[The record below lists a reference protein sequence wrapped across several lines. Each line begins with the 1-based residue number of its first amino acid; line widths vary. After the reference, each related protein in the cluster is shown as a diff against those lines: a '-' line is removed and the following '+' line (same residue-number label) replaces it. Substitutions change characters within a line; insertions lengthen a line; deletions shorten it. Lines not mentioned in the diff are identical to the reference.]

1 MTNKILE
8 VQNVSLVYS
17 SASGTIHALDSVSF
31 DIEPGEFVCVL
42 GPSGCGKSTLLRL
55 IAGFEETTCGQ
66 ILLRGQQIKGIDCQ
80 RGVVFQRDNL
90 FEWFSVRNN
99 VNYGLRMHGKMNK
112 AEIRKKTDNML
123 AMMQLSDFAEKKV
136 YELSGGMRQRV
147 SIGRTLIN
155 DPEILLM
162 DEPFSALDALTRE
175 QLQDALRDLWISQKN
190 TIFFITHDIDEAMV
204 LGTRVLLMSRRP
216 GKIIKDVRLKYTYEI
231 SKEGNSR
238 HKLGED
244 YFELRRE
251 LYSLIAGNSDRS
263 LTSELNK
270 QDVMD

>member
-1 MTNKILE
+1 MNNKILE
-8 VQNVSLVYS
+8 VKEISLDYS
-17 SASGTIHALDSVSF
+17 SSTGDIHALESVSF
-31 DIEPGEFVCVL
+31 DVSEGEFVCVL
-42 GPSGCGKSTLLRL
+42 GPSGCGKSTLLKL
-55 IAGFEETTCGQ
+55 IAGFEKATKGE
-66 ILLRGQQIKGIDCQ
+66 ILLKGKPIDGIDSH

-99 VNYGLRMHGKMNK
+99 INYGLRMQGKLGK
-112 AEIRKKTDNML
+112 AEIEKKTDDML
-123 AMMQLSDFAEKKV
+123 ELMQLSEFSEKKV

-175 QLQDALRDLWISQKN
+175 QLQDAFRDLWMEKRN

-216 GKIIKDVRLKYTYEI
+216 GKIIKDVKLDYTYEI
-231 SKEGNSR
+231 SKANNSR
-238 HKLGED
+238 SHLTED
-244 YFELRRE
+244 YFIMRRD
-251 LYSLIAGNSDRS
+251 LFNLIAGGEKSFR
-263 LTSELNK
+263 
-270 QDVMD
+270 